1 MKATFS
7 AEASKLRPYRADAC
21 DPNPEDDLA
30 EDTGSQVQAGL
41 ARREASG
48 RGDTADSDGGP
59 VQAVRE
65 LAVSAQD
72 KLREAS

>member
-1 MKATFS
+1 M
-7 AEASKLRPYRADAC
+7 RPYRADAC

-41 ARREASG
+41 ARRAAPG
-48 RGDTADSDGGP
+48 RGDTADSGTRT

>member
-1 MKATFS
+1 M
-7 AEASKLRPYRADAC
+7 RPYRADAC

-41 ARREASG
+41 ARREAPG
-48 RGDTADSDGGP
+48 RGDTADRDGGT
-59 VQAVRE
+59 VQVVRE
-65 LAVSAQD
+65 PAVSVQD